1 MNCMKNIVLVKN
13 LTEQEQVNRLENAL
27 SETRVDFEINLEK
40 KCVIVEGNS
49 DMVAIARKVISD
61 NGFMII

>member
-1 MNCMKNIVLVKN
+1 MKNIILVKN
-13 LTEQEQVNRLENAL
+13 LNEQDQVNRLERAL

-49 DMVAIARKVISD
+49 DMVAIARKIVSD

>member
-1 MNCMKNIVLVKN
+1 MKNIILIKN
-13 LTEQEQVNRLENAL
+13 MNDEEQAKRLERAV

-49 DMVAIARKVISD
+49 DMVAIARKVVSD
-61 NGFMII
+61 HGFMII

>member
-1 MNCMKNIVLVKN
+1 MKNIVLVKN

-40 KCVIVEGNS
+40 KCVVVEGNS

-61 NGFMII
+61 HGFMII